1 MSTSFG
7 AIHDPAATTRV
18 VALTAQSGVAA
29 GTGDNTEKTSAAIDR
44 KPQGTPGFDAIQI
57 ELTYITTVTAGQTLK
72 LTLKIEESAD
82 GSSWGTAETL
92 LNAVTLETGAVT
104 AKTAVYEHSLDLRKR
119 KRYIRFLVTLDLSA
133 GSADTFVYA
142 ATGILSAA
150 DAFPA

>member
-7 AIHDPAATTRV
+7 AIHDPASSHKV
-18 VALTAQSGVAA
+18 VALTAQSGTAA
-29 GTGDNTEKTSAAIDR
+29 GTGDNTEKTSASIDR
-44 KPQGTPGFDAIQI
+44 KPTGLPGFDAITI
-57 ELTYITTVTAGQTLK
+57 ALTYLTSVTAAQTLK

-104 AKTAVYEHSLDLRKR
+104 GKTAVYEHSLDLRKR
-119 KRYIRFLVTLDLSA
+119 KRYVRFLVTLDLSA
-133 GSADTFVYA
+133 GATDTFVYGA
-142 ATGILSAA
+142 SGVLSAA